1 MRKRMLFLLAFVFAL
16 LSGTTPQDA
25 YIRQYASVAVSE
37 MYRSGIPASITLA
50 QGLLESNAG
59 QSELATKGNNHFG
72 IKCHRDWKG
81 PSMRY
86 DDDRKK
92 ECFRKYAHA
101 EESYRDHSDFLRYR
115 DRYKYLFDYPLT
127 DYKSWAYGLKKAGY
141 ATDPAYPT
149 KLIELIERY
158 NLQRFD
164 TMQPGDAG
172 LESTPPSEEKK
183 KADKEA
189 VAQGVPWPPLK
200 LEEATRVEN
209 PGEITFSLSRSIYA
223 KNGVPFVYAME
234 GETYEDIAESFNLF
248 VREIYRF
255 NDLKKGSRQP
265 VPGEVVYIHAK
276 KRKTA
281 RGLDKHV
288 VESADETLWEIAQ
301 RYGVT
306 LDSIRKRN
314 SFGENYFLAE
324 GDVIK
329 LR

>member
-1 MRKRMLFLLAFVFAL
+1 MLFLLAFVAVL

-86 DDDRKK
+86 DDDRHK

-115 DRYKYLFDYPLT
+115 DRYKFLFDYPLT

-141 ATDPAYPT
+141 ATDPSYPA
-149 KLIELIERY
+149 KLIDLIQRF

-164 TMQPGDAG
+164 TMQPGEAG
-172 LESTPPSEEKK
+172 LESAPPSEEKK
-183 KADKEA
+183 KADREA
-189 VAQGVPWPPLK
+189 VAQGPPWPPLK
-200 LEEATRVEN
+200 LEEPTPVDN
-209 PGEITFSLSRSIYA
+209 PGEISFSLNRSVYA

-234 GETYEDIAESFNLF
+234 GETYEDIAEAFNLF

-265 VPGEVVYIHAK
+265 APGEMVYVHAK
-276 KRKTA
+276 KRKTG

-288 VESADETLWEIAQ
+288 VESSDETLWQIAQ